1 MPTPVG
7 VVHGCSGKSPVTGKE
22 RYMGLGSASDVGLRE
37 ARDAA
42 QAARKLIR
50 EGKDPI
56 DHRNGQRAAVKA
68 EAASAVTFREYAE
81 GYIAR
86 FEKSWKNPKHRQQW
100 TNSLKNYVYPLIG
113 STAVRDV
120 DTAAV
125 MTVLAP
131 IWNAKPETAS
141 RVRGRIEM
149 ILTAAKAEGLRT
161 GDNPAAWRERIKP
174 LLPSKRKVRAVVHH
188 PALPYR
194 LLPKFMASLNA
205 DGSNSARLLEFII
218 RTAARYNE
226 GAFADHSEIGPDFDT
241 LLSASTAEAAQQLW
255 TIPAVRMKGTG
266 PKSRTSFL
274 SRMRRLRC

>member
-1 MPTPVG
+1 
-7 VVHGCSGKSPVTGKE
+7 
-22 RYMGLGSASDVGLRE
+22 
-37 ARDAA
+37 
-42 QAARKLIR
+42 
-50 EGKDPI
+50 
-56 DHRNGQRAAVKA
+56 
-68 EAASAVTFREYAE
+68 
-81 GYIAR
+81 
-86 FEKSWKNPKHRQQW
+86 
-100 TNSLKNYVYPLIG
+100 
-113 STAVRDV
+113 
-120 DTAAV
+120 

-194 LLPKFMASLNA
+194 LKFMASLNA

-218 RTAARYNE
+218 LTAARYNE

-255 TIPAVRMKGTG
+255 TIPGVRMKGDRPEKPHVVPLTDAA
-266 PKSRTSFL
+266 
-274 SRMRRLRC
+274 LRC